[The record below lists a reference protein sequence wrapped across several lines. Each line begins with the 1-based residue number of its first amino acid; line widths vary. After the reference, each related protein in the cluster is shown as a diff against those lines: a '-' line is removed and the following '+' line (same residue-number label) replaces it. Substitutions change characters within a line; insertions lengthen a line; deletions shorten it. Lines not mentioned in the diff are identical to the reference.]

1 MSSFHIDDRIEIKM
15 EVELCTRLGEFI
27 VNSGTP
33 DKQIMALGHR
43 LMSLVE
49 NEEEPRTR
57 WIPSPSRQFRHQED
71 SSFFEESD
79 EVNKDFRPL
88 RDVRRATNV
97 RGIRHEG

>member
-15 EVELCTRLGEFI
+15 EIELCNRLGEFI

-43 LMSLVE
+43 LMSFFE
-49 NEEEPRTR
+49 NEGESRTR
-57 WIPSPSRQFRHQED
+57 WIPSPQFHHQED
-71 SSFFEESD
+71 SSFFEESYGA
-79 EVNKDFRPL
+79 NKDFMPV

-97 RGIRHEG
+97 KGIRHEG